1 MMHDELLAG
10 LNPAQRE
17 AVTTVKGP
25 VLVLAGPGS
34 GKTRVLAHRVAYLLR
49 HANAHPRS
57 IMAVTFTN
65 KAAGEMRERINK
77 LVGQAV
83 PVSTGWR
90 GLTIGT
96 FHSICARILR
106 ADAPAAGLNPNFV
119 IYDDGEQLTAVKQA
133 LRDLKLDEKL
143 YKPEAMRSAIS
154 KAKNELIRPQQF
166 EATTYW
172 AEIARRVY
180 ARYEEI
186 LTANGGLDFDDLLCR
201 VAWLFR
207 EQPEVLK
214 RYQDRY
220 EYLLVDEFQDTNT
233 AQYDLVCR
241 LAAASRNLF
250 AVGDEDQCLV
260 AGTEILTPTGP
271 VTVEQV
277 RVGDRVLAAAGHGSR
292 AVGTVD
298 ACPSHHYAGDVV
310 TVCTAYGRQLTAT
323 PEHCVFARF
332 DPNND
337 RYRYVYLMYSRR
349 LGYRI
354 GQTGAIRSNGDK
366 KYPGFTERL
375 RQERG
380 DAIWLLRACGDAG
393 EATYW
398 ESYYAAKYGL
408 PTACFYADGRRV
420 SMTNEHIQRLY
431 SELDTAGCA
440 ARLVNDLG
448 LSLAHPHHVP
458 QTTIRG
464 ASLRKTISLNMF
476 GASNVKYGG
485 GRWHRPFDPW
495 HLHELSICSSDEPY
509 RQQVEQVLPTRPHKE
524 IYWQARRTHGDYDA
538 MLLTLD
544 ELTAAIPDARI
555 WKRAKLTDETFE
567 FMPIGNL
574 VPGAILPVLD
584 VNGKVTEDEVVA
596 VNHRHYDGLV
606 YDLSVPNYR
615 NYVAGGIVVHNSIY
629 MFRGADYRNVMRF
642 REDFPEAKVVLL
654 EQNYRSTQTILDV
667 ANAVIARN
675 QHRTPKKLRTDRG
688 QGLEIISHEA
698 YDEADEAAFVVST
711 IQRLVRGHQAT
722 LGDCAVMYRTN
733 AQSRSLEDAFIARGI
748 PYRLVGGVRFYQ
760 RREIKDAL
768 AYLRLVH
775 NPADNISLGRI
786 INVPPR
792 SIGDKTVSNL
802 AAWSAELG
810 VPMVGGLALLAGDL
824 HSPVLDDEFRAR
836 HTQAPQHPFG
846 AAAVKSLTAF
856 YKMLARWLA
865 VKDGL
870 TVAELLDRITEESSY
885 TTWLRDGTEE
895 GEDRWANVQ
904 ELRSVAAH
912 YDDFPPDL
920 RLTAFLEEVA
930 LVSDQDDLAEPED
943 RVTLLTIHTAKGLE
957 FPVVFI
963 VGLEENI
970 FPHSRSMEDPDQMEE
985 ERRLMYV
992 AVTRAKDRLY
1002 LLRAFRRMLYG
1013 RSEVNEP
1020 SRFLK
1025 DVVKVQGV
1033 RNDAANGRAASDR
1046 AGGYGNGGLSERA
1059 GYGGGFSARST
1070 ARSGDGPPWGQS
1082 SRPATRGLG
1091 RASEPPTRSAGN
1103 MPSRLPA
1110 KPPARAERP
1119 LQFKPGDRVDHGLFG
1134 QGIVIKSEP
1143 TADDEEV
1150 TVAFAGKGTKTL
1162 LAGFAKLRKL

>member
-65 KAAGEMRERINK
+65 KAASEMRERINK

-233 AQYDLVCR
+233 AQYEMVYR
-241 LAAASRNLF
+241 LASASRNVF
-250 AVGDEDQCLV
+250 CVGDEDQ
-260 AGTEILTPTGP
+260 
-271 VTVEQV
+271 
-277 RVGDRVLAAAGHGSR
+277 
-292 AVGTVD
+292 
-298 ACPSHHYAGDVV
+298 
-310 TVCTAYGRQLTAT
+310 
-323 PEHCVFARF
+323 
-332 DPNND
+332 
-337 RYRYVYLMYSRR
+337 
-349 LGYRI
+349 
-354 GQTGAIRSNGDK
+354 
-366 KYPGFTERL
+366 
-375 RQERG
+375 
-380 DAIWLLRACGDAG
+380 
-393 EATYW
+393 
-398 ESYYAAKYGL
+398 
-408 PTACFYADGRRV
+408 
-420 SMTNEHIQRLY
+420 
-431 SELDTAGCA
+431 
-440 ARLVNDLG
+440 
-448 LSLAHPHHVP
+448 
-458 QTTIRG
+458 
-464 ASLRKTISLNMF
+464 
-476 GASNVKYGG
+476 
-485 GRWHRPFDPW
+485 
-495 HLHELSICSSDEPY
+495 SI
-509 RQQVEQVLPTRPHKE
+509 
-524 IYWQARRTHGDYDA
+524 
-538 MLLTLD
+538 
-544 ELTAAIPDARI
+544 
-555 WKRAKLTDETFE
+555 F
-567 FMPIGNL
+567 
-574 VPGAILPVLD
+574 
-584 VNGKVTEDEVVA
+584 
-596 VNHRHYDGLV
+596 
-606 YDLSVPNYR
+606 
-615 NYVAGGIVVHNSIY
+615 

-1033 RNDAANGRAASDR
+1033 RNDAANGWAASDR